1 MWASIEQRQEEIQK
15 EYQIKL
21 EEIIEEVAQLK
32 FEQLAEIKVMYKK
45 ADPNDAE
52 LMKQK
57 EQEIADVKANADK
70 LKEDK
75 MKEAQKELEQKK
87 ALLADEKAA
96 FFKSI
101 NGSRAEGLTPSPEVS
116 SGEKPVVSAAP
127 SSPKFKFDFEKI

>member
-1 MWASIEQRQEEIQK
+1 
-15 EYQIKL
+15 
-21 EEIIEEVAQLK
+21 
-32 FEQLAEIKVMYKK
+32 
-45 ADPNDAE
+45 
-52 LMKQK
+52 
-57 EQEIADVKANADK
+57 VKANADK

-101 NGSRAEGLTPSPEVS
+101 NGSRAEGLTTSPEVS